1 MNKKIF
7 FLALI
12 FLAVFGFSNFA
23 LAQST
28 SGSGFSCGSGRGG
41 ARPGVFGTVTAVNGD
56 TITVQSRGFGQNS
69 TQTTYTVD
77 ASNATVTKNNAASSV
92 SDVAVGDSI
101 MVQGTVSGTNVTATS
116 IRDGMAGGVGNNR
129 NGGGIFGTVASI
141 NGTSLTVMGRTAT
154 SGSNAPTYTV
164 DASNATVTKN
174 GASSSVSD
182 IVVGDTV
189 MIQGTVSGTSVTA
202 TAIRDGLPQAGS
214 GQQKPPAQNSGNA
227 QNNSNPS
234 GSNPSPKS
242 DNSLWGNIVGFFKNL
257 FGFK

>member
-28 SGSGFSCGSGRGG
+28 PGSGFSRGSGRGG
-41 ARPGVFGTVTAVNGD
+41 ARPGVFGTVTAVNGN

-92 SDVAVGDSI
+92 GDIAVGDNI
-101 MVQGTVSGTNVTATS
+101 MV
-116 IRDGMAGGVGNNR
+116 
-129 NGGGIFGTVASI
+129 
-141 NGTSLTVMGRTAT
+141 
-154 SGSNAPTYTV
+154 
-164 DASNATVTKN
+164 
-174 GASSSVSD
+174 
-182 IVVGDTV
+182 
-189 MIQGTVSGTSVTA
+189 QGTVSGTSVTA
-202 TAIRDGLPQAGS
+202 KTIRDGIPQARN

-234 GSNPSPKS
+234 GGNPAPKS
-242 DNSLWGNIVGFFKNL
+242 DNSLWGILVGFFKNL